1 MKNRVLVLDDNEG
14 IRNLL
19 ALILE
24 KNGFE
29 VSAAENGKKGIDI
42 MARDG
47 ADVVV
52 TDLHMPEMDGL
63 QTLKEILKINP
74 EAVVIMMTVDKSIK
88 KAVEAMK
95 EGAYDYIAKDGEDGI
110 DPEEI
115 KLVIERGLQEVRL
128 RQENVF
134 LKEELRKKA
143 DFSKIIGNSREIK
156 ELFQMVKRIADI
168 DSTVLISGESGTGK
182 ELIAQAIHYSGRRM
196 AHPFVTI
203 NCSALPETLLES
215 ELFGYEKG
223 AFTGAADSKKGL
235 FEIGDKG
242 TVFMDEIG
250 EMPLSIQSKVLRV
263 LEEKEFRKVGG
274 TKNIKVDVRVLA
286 ATNRNL
292 QQLIKEGRF
301 REDLFYRLNVIPISL
316 APLRKKREDIPL
328 LIRHFIEKYN
338 KLLHKKIKGIREE
351 AVRALEEY
359 PWPGNVRELEN
370 LIERIITLIDEGKEF
385 ITAEDLPSEFGAAEK
400 FNGAAFGKTGILEE
414 AAAVPESEGAIDFKA
429 LVGSY
434 EKKIVSAVLGRTRR
448 KKEAAKML
456 NLNPRMLRYLVKKY
470 GLGNEGKPC

>member
-1 MKNRVLVLDDNEG
+1 MKDRVLVLDDNEG
-14 IRNLL
+14 IRNLPT
-19 ALILE
+19 LILG
-24 KNGFE
+24 KNGYD

-42 MARDG
+42 MSRDG
-47 ADVVV
+47 ADIVV

-110 DPEEI
+110 DPEEMM
-115 KLVIERGLQEVRL
+115 LVIERGLKEARL

-134 LKEELRKKA
+134 LREELRKKA
-143 DFSKIIGNSREIK
+143 DFSKIIGNSPEIK
-156 ELFQMVKRIADI
+156 ELFRTVKRIADI

-182 ELIAQAIHYSGRRM
+182 ELIAQAIHYSGIRT

-215 ELFGYEKG
+215 ELFGHERG

-274 TKNIKVDVRVLA
+274 TKNIKVDARVVA

-292 QQLIKEGRF
+292 QQLIKEGKF

-316 APLRKKREDIPL
+316 TPLRQKTGDIPL
-328 LIRHFIEKYN
+328 LIRHFIEKHN
-338 KLLHKKIKGIREE
+338 KLLHKKIRGIREE
-351 AVRALEEY
+351 AVMVLEEY

-385 ITAEDLPSEFGAAEK
+385 IAVEDLPSEFRAAE
-400 FNGAAFGKTGILEE
+400 NPRGVLDGG
-414 AAAVPESEGAIDFKA
+414 AAVPGPEGAIDFKA

-434 EKKIVSAVLGRTRR
+434 EKKIISAVLGRTRR

-456 NLNPRMLRYLVKKY
+456 GLNPRMLRYLVKKY
-470 GLGNEGKPC
+470 GLGNEGKPG

>member
-1 MKNRVLVLDDNEG
+1 MKDRVLVLDDNEG

-19 ALILE
+19 TLILG
-24 KNGFE
+24 KNGYE

-42 MARDG
+42 MSRDG
-47 ADVVV
+47 ADIVV

-110 DPEEI
+110 DPEEMM
-115 KLVIERGLQEVRL
+115 LVIERGLKEARL

-134 LKEELRKKA
+134 LREELRKKA
-143 DFSKIIGNSREIK
+143 DFSKIIGNSPEIK
-156 ELFQMVKRIADI
+156 ELFRTVKRIADI

-182 ELIAQAIHYSGRRM
+182 ELIAQAIHYSGIRT

-215 ELFGYEKG
+215 ELFGHERG

-274 TKNIKVDVRVLA
+274 TKNIKVDARVVA

-292 QQLIKEGRF
+292 QQLIKEGKF

-316 APLRKKREDIPL
+316 TPLRQKTGDIPL
-328 LIRHFIEKYN
+328 LIRHFIEKHN
-338 KLLHKKIKGIREE
+338 KLLHKKIRGIREE
-351 AVRALEEY
+351 AVMVLEEY

-385 ITAEDLPSEFGAAEK
+385 IAVEDLPSEFRAAE
-400 FNGAAFGKTGILEE
+400 NPRGVLDGG
-414 AAAVPESEGAIDFKA
+414 AAVPGPEGAIDFKA

-434 EKKIVSAVLGRTRR
+434 EKKIISAVLGRTRR

-456 NLNPRMLRYLVKKY
+456 GLNPRMLRYLVKKY
-470 GLGNEGKPC
+470 GLGNEGKPG

>member
-1 MKNRVLVLDDNEG
+1 MKDRVLVLDDNEG

-19 ALILE
+19 TLILG
-24 KNGFE
+24 KNGYE

-42 MARDG
+42 MSRDG
-47 ADVVV
+47 ADIVV

-110 DPEEI
+110 DPEEMM
-115 KLVIERGLQEVRL
+115 LVIERGLKEARL

-134 LKEELRKKA
+134 LREELRKKA
-143 DFSKIIGNSREIK
+143 DFSKIIGNSPEIK
-156 ELFQMVKRIADI
+156 ELFRTVKRIADI

-182 ELIAQAIHYSGRRM
+182 ELIAQAIHYSGIRT

-215 ELFGYEKG
+215 ELFGHERG

-250 EMPLSIQSKVLRV
+250 EMPLSIQSKVLMV

-274 TKNIKVDVRVLA
+274 TKNIKVDARVVA

-292 QQLIKEGRF
+292 QQLIKEGKF

-316 APLRKKREDIPL
+316 TPLRQKTGDIPL
-328 LIRHFIEKYN
+328 LIRHFIEKHN
-338 KLLHKKIKGIREE
+338 KLLHKKIRGIREE
-351 AVRALEEY
+351 AVMVLEEY

-385 ITAEDLPSEFGAAEK
+385 IAVEDLPSEFRAAE
-400 FNGAAFGKTGILEE
+400 NPRGVLDGG
-414 AAAVPESEGAIDFKA
+414 AAVPGPEGAIDFKA

-434 EKKIVSAVLGRTRR
+434 EKKIISAVLGRTRR

-456 NLNPRMLRYLVKKY
+456 GLNPRMLRYLVKKY
-470 GLGNEGKPC
+470 GLGNEGKPG